1 MCYVTDVSYNGTR
14 HQVNMTSGPEALIA
28 LGLAVNTNI
37 LYYFPWINNKAE
49 LICFQQRLSKK
60 YLRFSLK
67 LTENKIT
74 FQRKQ
79 PSFCKGRK
87 SKVWFEFLFMF
98 FSLGHLFS
106 LPWKGF
112 PEKKKK
118 KYVQFSGFKAW
129 QHFVISFS
137 SRRQMKL
144 RRVCQA
150 SGALLHDSLSRLSVF
165 FDTWK
170 MFVLF
175 SGFPWWCS
183 VSVSK
188 RSEQKC
194 IFL

>member
-14 HQVNMTSGPEALIA
+14 HQVNVTSGPEALIA
-28 LGLAVNTNI
+28 LGLDVNTNI

-74 FQRKQ
+74 FRRKQ
-79 PSFCKGRK
+79 HSFCKGRK

-118 KYVQFSGFKAW
+118 IFSIFWFQGLTAFC
-129 QHFVISFS
+129 HFIFFS
-137 SRRQMKL
+137 QTNEIEKS
-144 RRVCQA
+144 V
-150 SGALLHDSLSRLSVF
+150 SGVRCAASRLAVQALCLLWYLKNVCTVF
-165 FDTWK
+165 R
-170 MFVLF
+170 F
-175 SGFPWWCS
+175 SL
-183 VSVSK
+183 VV
-188 RSEQKC
+188 
-194 IFL
+194 